1 MNPEQLWE
9 TTMDPE
15 KRNLIQVSIDDAAEA
30 ERIVTTLMGDDIEA
44 RKKYINTYAN
54 FDREDDFFK
63 NYKNG

>member
-30 ERIVTTLMGDDIEA
+30 ERIVTTLMG
-44 RKKYINTYAN
+44 
-54 FDREDDFFK
+54 
-63 NYKNG
+63 